1 MLSTP
6 TRPQPIFRQL
16 RNLHYAWHLCC
27 GSELIVLPRDS
38 FGLLIALAEVSS
50 LLRRARRESGLINI
64 KENSLKKAWGQ
75 TLSQTL
81 REPGCRNWTGRE
93 VPFTL
98 VSSTAEAQGLGWRVW
113 GPMWRSAPRFPWSWN
128 GGGPGGQGHHPVGHK
143 RDLGV
148 WPLCPWEEAKGE
160 DILGFPASPP
170 PQHLAPDLLCLL
182 ICA

>member
-6 TRPQPIFRQL
+6 TRPQTIFRQL

-27 GSELIVLPRDS
+27 GSELIVLPRDGFS
-38 FGLLIALAEVSS
+38 LLIALAEVSS

-64 KENSLKKAWGQ
+64 KENSLKRAWGQ

-81 REPGCRNWTGRE
+81 LEPGCRTRTGHE

-98 VSSTAEAQGLGWRVW
+98 VSSAAEAQGLGWQVW
-113 GPMWRSAPRFPWSWN
+113 RPIWRSAPRFPWSWN
-128 GGGPGGQGHHPVGHK
+128 RGGPGGQGHHPVGHK

-148 WPLCPWEEAKGE
+148 ASVPLGGSKGRGHPG
-160 DILGFPASPP
+160 LSCFPSSPEF
-170 PQHLAPDLLCLL
+170 CS
-182 ICA
+182 